1 MANMTDKGVQ
11 KFGWKRKIG
20 AQVSKPASSA
30 FEQEAKE
37 EEDISLSNGEVD
49 WLTLAPIKRRTLITL
64 EDGFAKANRLVQE
77 GTVLAG
83 AERYWEALKKWE
95 EALQYTPCD
104 EKIHE
109 MKAQA
114 LMELCEVFPAVQS
127 AKKAVEYAPTWWIAH
142 QTLGRAYLGL
152 GEVRMAVQS
161 FSRAV
166 HLNPGNK
173 ELWEEDLL
181 WANTLLQKRQK
192 LEEEKKQMLKEKL
205 GGGVKI
211 VEVGSDL
218 ETDIDDDEKVV
229 DIYRQARHSG
239 GKNNEGKCIKNV
251 PVNYVQMRDPLP
263 P

>member
-1 MANMTDKGVQ
+1 MANEGVK

-20 AQVSKPASSA
+20 AQVSKSASSA
-30 FEQEAKE
+30 FEEESKE
-37 EEDISLSNGEVD
+37 EGDVSLSNGEVD
-49 WLTLAPIKRRTLITL
+49 WLTLAPIKRRTVIGL
-64 EDGFAKANRLVQE
+64 EDGVAKANRLVQE

-83 AERYWEALKKWE
+83 SERYWEALKKWE

-127 AKKAVEYAPTWWIAH
+127 AKKAVEYGPTWWIAH

-152 GEVRMAVQS
+152 GEVKMAVDS

-166 HLNPGNK
+166 HLNPGSK
-173 ELWEEDLL
+173 ELWEDDLM
-181 WANTLLQKRQK
+181 WAYSLLQKRQK
-192 LEEEKKQMLKEKL
+192 LEEEKKQILKEKF

-211 VEVGSDL
+211 VEVGSDID
-218 ETDIDDDEKVV
+218 TDVDDEEKAV
-229 DIYRQARHSG
+229 DIYRQVHEQG
-239 GKNNEGKCIKNV
+239 GKKTEGKSLRNL
-251 PVNYVQMRDPLP
+251 PTNYVQMRDPLP

>member
-1 MANMTDKGVQ
+1 MTETSVKT
-11 KFGWKRKIG
+11 FGWKRKVG
-20 AQVSKPASSA
+20 AHVSKSASNA
-30 FEQEAKE
+30 FEKDSKQD
-37 EEDISLSNGEVD
+37 EDAEICNGNVD
-49 WLTLAPIKRRTLITL
+49 WLTLAPIKRRNVIGL
-64 EDGFAKANRLVQE
+64 EDGVAKANRLIQE

-83 AERYWEALKKWE
+83 SERYWEALKKWE

-166 HLNPGNK
+166 HLNPEDK
-173 ELWEEDLL
+173 ELWENDLM
-181 WANTLLQKRQK
+181 WANSLLQKREK
-192 LEEEKKQMLKEKL
+192 LEEEKKKL
-205 GGGVKI
+205 LQEQKSGVKI
-211 VEVGSDL
+211 VEIGSDI
-218 ETDIDDDEKVV
+218 ETEIDDDNKAVE
-229 DIYRQARHSG
+229 IYRQVHKQVD
-239 GKNNEGKCIKNV
+239 GKTMKNL